1 MLHILAQNPLCFSIT
16 NNEIEK
22 LMIITFYTS
31 LLAAI
36 VAVITISVTVS
47 NFRRATK
54 GDNELT
60 IMAIVARML
69 NLIVCV
75 SIPIRHVA
83 IVLLFGAHNAI
94 FALNIYT
101 NFILSAPFWC
111 KSKVQNR

>member
-60 IMAIVARML
+60 IMAIVARIL
-69 NLIVCV
+69 NLIACV
-75 SIPIRHVA
+75 
-83 IVLLFGAHNAI
+83 
-94 FALNIYT
+94 
-101 NFILSAPFWC
+101 
-111 KSKVQNR
+111 